1 MLKRQNQ
8 PLLSDLPEQY
18 KRSDRSAKRRNGMA
32 SQRFLPLKRNLSG
45 MYGDKRVAV
54 FVRGWK
60 LYVNVSAIKGPE
72 GLFFSN
78 R

>member
-8 PLLSDLPEQY
+8 PLLSDQPEQN
-18 KRSDRSAKRRNGMA
+18 KCSDRSAKLHKDIP

-60 LYVNVSAIKGPE
+60 LYVNVSAIRGPE